1 MAKSLDVLLV
11 EDDELFRATIKRS
24 LEKKGCEVTEAAN
37 GKMAKEMMLL
47 HKFSLILSDIQMPH
61 FTGVDLLEWVKET
74 VPTPMILMTG
84 FSQAL
89 ETKRAHEVG
98 ADGFLAKPFKETDLF
113 EILAPYLEPEKE
125 IPSEELE
132 EDLDKDF
139 CKVAVEDFMTEK
151 EVEFDIYLRISNA
164 KYIKI
169 AHSGGKLSEDRVLA
183 YQEKGI
189 QFVYVKRESFH
200 KVVDFNL
207 QVAKVA
213 KKSALNKEKKLSFM
227 RHTAE
232 LILENAFVN
241 GVNSESF
248 RESKDFIETS
258 MEMLTEDDKV
268 FTILEIL
275 STHADFLYAHSL
287 GVSAFSVMIGK
298 EMGWNS
304 SPTLFKLALGGLF
317 HDIGKKE
324 VAKEILDKPRPL
336 LTQKERSIIESHP
349 TRGKE
354 ILESLGNIPSEV
366 VLIAYQHHEDLLGQG
381 FPRGLQ
387 KNKIHP
393 MARVVSVA
401 NIFCEYTIKSHA
413 DMKVKTAAAALS
425 TMEQMRGDAMDKD
438 AFLALKRLFA

>member
-1 MAKSLDVLLV
+1 M
-11 EDDELFRATIKRS
+11 RS
-24 LEKKGCEVTEAAN
+24 LLRCKITEAAN
-37 GKMAKEMMLL
+37 GKMAREMMLL
-47 HKFSLILSDIQMPH
+47 HKYDLILSDIQMPY

-89 ETKRAHEVG
+89 ETKKAHEIG
-98 ADGFLAKPFKETDLF
+98 ADGFLAKPFRENDLF
-113 EILAPYLEPEKE
+113 EILEPYLSPEKE
-125 IPSEELE
+125 AVPEEVE
-132 EDLDKDF
+132 EDLDKEY

-151 EVEFDIYLRISNA
+151 EVEFDIYIRISNT

-169 AHSGGKLSEDRVLA
+169 AHSGGKLSEDRVSA
-183 YQEKGI
+183 YKEKGI
-189 QFVYVKRESFH
+189 QFVYIKKDVFH
-200 KVVDFNL
+200 KVVGFNL
-207 QVAKVA
+207 QIAKVA

-241 GVNSESF
+241 GVNPNSF

-298 EMGWNS
+298 EMGWTS
-304 SPTLFKLALGGLF
+304 SATLFKLALGGLF

-336 LTQKERSIIESHP
+336 LTQRERSIIESHP

-366 VLIAYQHHEDLLGQG
+366 VLIAYQHHEDMLGQG

-393 MARVVSVA
+393 MARVVNVA
-401 NIFCEYTIKSHA
+401 NIFCEYTIKSHE
-413 DMKVKTAAAALS
+413 DMKVKTAPAALS
-425 TMEQMRGDAMDKD
+425 TMEQMRGEAMDRD
-438 AFLALKRLFA
+438 AFIALKKLFA